1 MIKPGLACLV
11 GLGLSAF
18 RPGVT
23 TSGTEPLG
31 RLPWTLTGVAVEQG
45 DADTRVMT
53 FNIRYGTANDGDNAW
68 PRRRD
73 LVFRVIREFRPH
85 VLGLQEALR
94 SQLDDLGA
102 ALPAYREVGVGRDDG
117 KHQGEY
123 AAILYD
129 SARFQ
134 LERDGTFWLSDRP
147 EAPGSMT
154 WGNRIPRI
162 CTWAVLRERG
172 SGRTLHVYNVHWDH
186 ESQASRERSARLLLD
201 RIAAREPAG
210 TPVIVTGDFNAGEA
224 NAAFRA
230 LVGDPAT
237 PLRDTFRDLHPDAGT
252 VGTFNAFRGESDGE
266 KIDAILVSH
275 GWRVVHAAIVRD
287 NDGGRYPSDHF
298 PVTATLRL
306 DGEARGGGAAA
317 R

>member
-1 MIKPGLACLV
+1 MIKPGFACVV
-11 GLGLSAF
+11 GLVLTAF
-18 RPGVT
+18 PPAFA
-23 TSGTEPLG
+23 TSGPEPPR
-31 RLPWTLTGVAVEQG
+31 RLPGTFTGAAVEQG

-68 PRRRD
+68 PQRRD

-102 ALPAYREVGVGRDDG
+102 ALPGYREVGVGRDDG
-117 KHQGEY
+117 RQRGEY
-123 AAILYD
+123 AAIFYD
-129 SARFQ
+129 ATRFE
-134 LERDGTFWLSDRP
+134 LERDSTFWLSDRP
-147 EAPGSMT
+147 EVPGSMT

-162 CTWAVLRERG
+162 CTWAVLRDRG
-172 SGRTLHVYNVHWDH
+172 SGRALHVFNVHWDH
-186 ESQASRERSARLLLD
+186 ESQESRERSARLLLE

-230 LVGDPAT
+230 LVKDPASV
-237 PLRDTFRDLHPDAGT
+237 LRDTFRALHADAGT
-252 VGTFNAFRGESDGE
+252 VGTFNAFRGESSGE
-266 KIDAILVSH
+266 KIDAILASP
-275 GWRVVHAAIVRD
+275 GWRVVDAGIVRD

-306 DGEARGGGAAA
+306 HGEAGGGRATA